1 MRVQIRMRVQIKVPG
16 TTRLL
21 SKTSEW
27 DSVTL
32 IASSGRKAPPLAK
45 VPVTTRLLSKTSE
58 RDSVRL
64 MMKRTPAEKS
74 MGVFFYI
81 DNWVFVWKFRTW

>member
-1 MRVQIRMRVQIKVPG
+1 
-16 TTRLL
+16 
-21 SKTSEW
+21 
-27 DSVTL
+27 
-32 IASSGRKAPPLAK
+32 
-45 VPVTTRLLSKTSE
+45 
-58 RDSVRL
+58 VRL